1 MPAGQHPR
9 VTAREL
15 REASRM
21 DRVGTVAGARQG
33 DERDPEARELIP
45 DGREVRGPEHA
56 QRRREGRRPDSEQL
70 LPGALVDRRRLAG
83 EDRLGVPQL
92 GELRGVELLDA
103 LGEHR
108 VGPTARLARRAV
120 LDAGVTGD
128 EHQARNAIGR
138 AQRRRERDTGAERIA
153 AKHQRTRRS
162 GQRELR
168 RLLVTGRLEAGRTA
182 VPGQL
187 ECQRPIAF
195 AIEMADELIPGTGAA
210 GEAVDQDER
219 GHGVDPTDRA
229 ASTYALLAAFVDE
242 LVRCGMRHACTSPGS
257 RSAPLALSLARDE
270 RLACHPHIDER
281 CASFFALGLARA
293 TATPVAVTCTSGTA
307 AAQLHAAAIE
317 AHESRVPLLLLT
329 ADRPAELRENGAG
342 QAIDQIKL
350 YGSSVKWF
358 VEVELPPYGPAALR
372 WIRTLACRA
381 YWTAG
386 EGRPGAVHLNFP
398 LREPLVTDLP
408 PDRTAGAR
416 PGGAPYVRRST
427 PVARPLQGALTE
439 VLAGAER
446 PVLVAGRGG
455 FAAPLAGRLNWPML
469 ADPLSG
475 SRCGPAAIAH
485 YDALLRDAR
494 FAQGMRPDLVLRVGD
509 LPVSKPLR
517 SWLAQLDVPQVSFD
531 PDGAWQDPD
540 SRLSESWAALPAG
553 AVHELAGELE
563 PRPPEWLARWR
574 RADDAAG
581 EALAALLDGGLSEPA
596 LARDL
601 ATVMPVGA
609 TLFVASSMPVRDVE
623 TTWPAL
629 DHPPRVLCNRGA
641 NGIDGIVSSAFG
653 VAAVPA
659 PVVLLI
665 GDVALAHDI
674 GGLAAARRLDL
685 PLTIVVLD
693 NAGGGIF
700 DFLPLAQTPLAR
712 EGNGEGLYERHITTD
727 PGLDLA
733 TVARLFDLDYVA
745 VTARDEL
752 AAAVQESLAP
762 PRATLIHVRTDRAEN
777 VALHGAMWRAVADA
791 L

>member
-1 MPAGQHPR
+1 
-9 VTAREL
+9 
-15 REASRM
+15 
-21 DRVGTVAGARQG
+21 
-33 DERDPEARELIP
+33 
-45 DGREVRGPEHA
+45 
-56 QRRREGRRPDSEQL
+56 
-70 LPGALVDRRRLAG
+70 
-83 EDRLGVPQL
+83 
-92 GELRGVELLDA
+92 
-103 LGEHR
+103 
-108 VGPTARLARRAV
+108 
-120 LDAGVTGD
+120 
-128 EHQARNAIGR
+128 
-138 AQRRRERDTGAERIA
+138 
-153 AKHQRTRRS
+153 
-162 GQRELR
+162 
-168 RLLVTGRLEAGRTA
+168 
-182 VPGQL
+182 
-187 ECQRPIAF
+187 
-195 AIEMADELIPGTGAA
+195 MADELIPGPAQPAKPWIRTSAGTASILRTEPAA
-210 GEAVDQDER
+210 
-219 GHGVDPTDRA
+219 
-229 ASTYALLAAFVDE
+229 TYALLAAFVDE

-427 PVARPLQGALTE
+427 PVARPLRGHRPRSWQAPSGQCSSPAAEALRRRWRAAE
-439 VLAGAER
+439 LADARGSALRVALRTRRDRSLRR
-446 PVLVAGRGG
+446 PASRRALCAGDAPRPRPAGWRPAGLQAPAQLARAAGRAAGRVRSRRRVAGPRQPPLGELGRVAGRRG
-455 FAAPLAGRLNWPML
+455 
-469 ADPLSG
+469 
-475 SRCGPAAIAH
+475 
-485 YDALLRDAR
+485 
-494 FAQGMRPDLVLRVGD
+494 
-509 LPVSKPLR
+509 
-517 SWLAQLDVPQVSFD
+517 
-531 PDGAWQDPD
+531 
-540 SRLSESWAALPAG
+540 
-553 AVHELAGELE
+553 HELAGELE

-629 DHPPRVLCNRGA
+629 D
-641 NGIDGIVSSAFG
+641 I
-653 VAAVPA
+653 
-659 PVVLLI
+659 
-665 GDVALAHDI
+665 
-674 GGLAAARRLDL
+674 
-685 PLTIVVLD
+685 
-693 NAGGGIF
+693 
-700 DFLPLAQTPLAR
+700 PLACSAIAGPTASTASSPAR
-712 EGNGEGLYERHITTD
+712 S
-727 PGLDLA
+727 A
-733 TVARLFDLDYVA
+733 
-745 VTARDEL
+745 
-752 AAAVQESLAP
+752 
-762 PRATLIHVRTDRAEN
+762 
-777 VALHGAMWRAVADA
+777 WRSCPHRSSR
-791 L
+791 